1 MVSEIFSTNNLV
13 EMLKTPFKPRESWKR
28 AILLL
33 LMLSVLFG
41 YMTGGSGS
49 LFFYF
54 VREKL
59 HWTLIQFT
67 WFGTINSL
75 LGMFGMFLITA

>member
-1 MVSEIFSTNNLV
+1 MVSEIFSITNLV
-13 EMLKTPFKPRESWKR
+13 EMLKTPFKHRESWKR
-28 AILLL
+28 PILLL
-33 LMLSVLFG
+33 LMLSMLFG

-75 LGMFGMFLITA
+75 LGMFGMMSS